1 MELDNRWLLMMAD
14 IDPPP
19 SPRMATRKDTLEG
32 VPGDTV
38 VLRDDARQL
47 ISLDNG
53 KSWIDQRSLQMSSSD
68 LRRRDRQIRAFD
80 TLMTWAKK
88 NGRGF

>member
-1 MELDNRWLLMMAD
+1 MESNRWLLMMAD

-19 SPRMATRKDTLEG
+19 SPKMATRKDTLDG

-38 VLRDDARQL
+38 VLRDDYRQL

-53 KSWIDQRSLQMSSSD
+53 KTWVDPRKWKQRTPLRGSL
-68 LRRRDRQIRAFD
+68 
-80 TLMTWAKK
+80 
-88 NGRGF
+88 